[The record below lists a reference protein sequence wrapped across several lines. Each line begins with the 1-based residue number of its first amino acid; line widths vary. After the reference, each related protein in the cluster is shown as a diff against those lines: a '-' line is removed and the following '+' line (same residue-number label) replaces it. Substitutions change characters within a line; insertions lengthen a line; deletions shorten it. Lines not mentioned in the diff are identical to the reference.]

1 MLFHL
6 SPSRATVWLAC
17 NSLAPTVRCIN
28 CSTTRTMACLLESP
42 QTGPIAHVPEDR
54 SRPAT
59 GGKEILSITKYIRME
74 TDPKWGLVATGS
86 QGNRRA
92 PLVRSYSYATCRVQV
107 ELYHPIEVRAVTCY
121 AGMIRA
127 RPLVL
132 LVLCHARLPTCSR
145 LQLDLGVSTRK
156 GCLPS

>member
-42 QTGPIAHVPEDR
+42 QTGPTAHVPEDR
-54 SRPAT
+54 RRPAT
-59 GGKEILSITKYIRME
+59 GKRRNITKHIRME
-74 TDPKWGLVATGS
+74 TDPKWRQVATGG

-92 PLVRSYSYATCRVQV
+92 AVVKSYSYATCRVQV
-107 ELYHPIEVRAVTCY
+107 ELYHPIEVRAITCY
-121 AGMIRA
+121 AGMICA
-127 RPLVL
+127 CP
-132 LVLCHARLPTCSR
+132 
-145 LQLDLGVSTRK
+145 
-156 GCLPS
+156 LPSRTASVMSCSIAYLQPIAA